1 VHPGFHAIVESFPV
15 GPLGCNCT
23 VIGDP
28 ETKEAIVVD
37 PGDDAD
43 RVAAVLRRHGL
54 AAKAIV
60 HTHTHIDH
68 VGATA
73 DVQKDTGAPVLLH
86 EADLFLYEMLAVQA
100 GMLGMPVPRTTTVD
114 RFLADGDVVRAG
126 KIELGVVHTPGH
138 TPGSVTFVAS
148 AQGLVFA
155 GDTLFAGSV
164 GRTDLWGGDGG
175 ALVKSIRGRIFSL
188 PEETRVICGHGPDT
202 TVGVEKRTNPF
213 VGVGARVFG

>member
-1 VHPGFHAIVESFPV
+1 VQPIVETFPV

-28 ETKEAIVVD
+28 GSKEAIVVD
-37 PGDDAD
+37 PGDDAA
-43 RVAAVLRRHGL
+43 RVAAILRRHDL

-73 DVQKDTGAPVLLH
+73 DVQRDTDAPALLH

-100 GMLGMPVPRTTTVD
+100 AMLGMRVPRTVTVD
-114 RFLADGDVVRAG
+114 RFLRDGDVVRAG
-126 KIELGVVHTPGH
+126 GIELGVVHTPGH
-138 TPGSVTFVAS
+138 TPGSLTFVA
-148 AQGLVFA
+148 AGHGLVLA

-164 GRTDLWGGDGG
+164 GRTDLWGGDTE
-175 ALVKSIRGRIFSL
+175 ALVRSIRSRIFSL
-188 PEETRVICGHGPDT
+188 PDETRVICGHGPDT

-213 VGVGARVFG
+213 VGAGARHFG